1 MIQKKRSKWTKK
13 FLYLLKILAFQTCR
27 NYDKR
32 IQSLT
37 STSQVI
43 PENNDY
49 GDEEVQRHFEG
60 KVMPDVSVPGAN
72 CAEVPLEGLTQQE
85 EQGILLEIVD

>member
-1 MIQKKRSKWTKK
+1 MDEEVSIRTEN
-13 FLYLLKILAFQTCR
+13 TCLPNLQELR
-27 NYDKR
+27 QKR

-72 CAEVPLEGLTQQE
+72 CAEVPLEGLTEQE
-85 EQGILLEIVD
+85 KQGILLEIVD

>member
-1 MIQKKRSKWTKK
+1 MDEEVSIRTEN
-13 FLYLLKILAFQTCR
+13 TCLPNLQELR
-27 NYDKR
+27 QKR

-72 CAEVPLEGLTQQE
+72 CAEVPLEGLTEQE

>member
-1 MIQKKRSKWTKK
+1 M
-13 FLYLLKILAFQTCR
+13 
-27 NYDKR
+27 
-32 IQSLT
+32 
-37 STSQVI
+37 I

-72 CAEVPLEGLTQQE
+72 YAEVPLEGLTQQE
-85 EQGILLEIVD
+85 EQGILLETVD